1 MITFKTEFYSN
12 IDMFDDVAL
21 LMLKMMGHSP
31 TVPGAILAE
40 DVPQAL
46 ANLKCAVAGERLKQ
60 AQSEEATE
68 EDEDPAERCVSID
81 NRAYPLVEL
90 LTAAA
95 AKRSDVMWEKT
106 SQFFSK

>member
-21 LMLKMMGHSP
+21 HMLKMMGHSP

-46 ANLKCAVAGERLKQ
+46 ENLKRAVAGESPQ
-60 AQSEEATE
+60 PAQSETSTD
-68 EDEDPAERCVSID
+68 EDEDPAQQRVSIH
-81 NRAYPLVEL
+81 NRAYPLIEL
-90 LTAAA
+90 LAAAA
-95 AKRSDVMWEKT
+95 AKRCDVMWEKT
-106 SQFFSK
+106 NQFISH

>member
-12 IDMFDDVAL
+12 IDMFDDIAL
-21 LMLKMMGHSP
+21 QMLKMMGHSP
-31 TVPGAILAE
+31 SVPGAILAD

-46 ANLKCAVAGERLKQ
+46 ANLKLAVAVESSQG
-60 AQSEEATE
+60 AQSGSQADDE
-68 EDEDPAERCVSID
+68 EDIAQRPVSVH
-81 NRAYPLVEL
+81 NRAFPLIEL
-90 LTAAA
+90 LAAAA